1 MIKILSYLFSYFA
14 GRYNSILKP
23 STFMIIDQL
32 LVRARKLLMTSSIMF
47 ISSLLLAGGV
57 IISLLEFT
65 SQIDRFA
72 MVWPSATL
80 VGGLSLSGISLA
92 VLIFAFTSRS
102 FDLRYVRSQ
111 KTRRQESL
119 FDSHTGRVDAS
130 TQRAQ
135 SPLEE
140 ALSVLIMDFV
150 NERKQNREQQSAS
163 VKEEASP
170 TMPPKPTRTEYENTT
185 LQ

>member
-32 LVRARKLLMTSSIMF
+32 LVRARKLVMTSSIMF
-47 ISSLLLAGGV
+47 ISSLLFAAGV
-57 IISLLEFT
+57 IISLIEFT
-65 SQIDRFA
+65 SQVDRFGV
-72 MVWPSATL
+72 VWPSATL
-80 VGGLSLSGISLA
+80 VGGLTLSALSVA
-92 VLIFAFTSRS
+92 VLIFSFTSKA

-111 KTRRQESL
+111 KSRRQESL
-119 FDSHTGRVDAS
+119 FDSHKVEGSSS
-130 TQRAQ
+130 TRAQ

-140 ALSVLIMDFV
+140 ALGVLIMDFV
-150 NERKQNREQQSAS
+150 NERKQNRERAFQEPAARAS
-163 VKEEASP
+163 
-170 TMPPKPTRTEYENTT
+170 YENST